1 MAGIARVALVDGMG
15 GRSDKTADRCRDLA
29 LVLCADCVSRA
40 ANVGVD
46 DGDAVVF
53 FLKVVLDSESCASL
67 LLSHFTLRKM
77 ARGLKRGGR
86 QISSFRPGGNYL

>member
-1 MAGIARVALVDGMG
+1 MLLGVHMRQWRAQVAGIARVALVDGMG

-46 DGDAVVF
+46 DGERLLNLLDVAV
-53 FLKVVLDSESCASL
+53 
-67 LLSHFTLRKM
+67 HR
-77 ARGLKRGGR
+77 RR
-86 QISSFRPGGNYL
+86 